1 VVKIWLSGGASTM
14 RRITSLYS
22 SMPNANSIS
31 TVSGNVSSGSS
42 ANRANS
48 QKLAYMPSI
57 RNSPC
62 AKFTMSITPKIIV
75 SPIAT
80 RA

>member
-1 VVKIWLSGGASTM
+1 
-14 RRITSLYS
+14 
-22 SMPNANSIS
+22 
-31 TVSGNVSSGSS
+31 VSGSVSIGSS
-42 ANRANS
+42 ANSANI

-57 RNSPC
+57 MNSPC

-80 RA
+80 SA